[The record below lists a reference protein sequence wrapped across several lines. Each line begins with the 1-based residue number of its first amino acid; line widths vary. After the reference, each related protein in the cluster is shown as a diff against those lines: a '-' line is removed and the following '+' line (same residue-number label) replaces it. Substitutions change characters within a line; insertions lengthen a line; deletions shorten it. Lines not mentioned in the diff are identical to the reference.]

1 MKESLGKMRGVV
13 GSLFLIGLFVVAAAP
28 VWAGSLDKR
37 INALEDEIAQLK
49 ADQQDAKKEQMELKQ
64 DALAAKA
71 KLPTF
76 SYRPGSGI
84 RMEGPK
90 KAWSLRMRFRYHNW
104 LLFRDGK
111 ARDRGGQGEVFARRV
126 RPQFYWCLDNCF
138 YEFVFRMDFDGN
150 DEMSG
155 NTNSQRQAAFI
166 HFERMN
172 PWLPTFYFG
181 TDAPNTFARRRSSS
195 TDAQLDYDILSRT
208 QFNTGSMSTGMGL
221 RWRNLPLKG
230 LGIPGRIGLFNIT
243 RGNLTPGDGK
253 GRFTD
258 KANYTVALYVDPF
271 RNLKKNKWLKGIEW
285 SIAAWFCNFDHASA
299 DAQGVKDSDI
309 NACARIRLR
318 ETDGP
323 EKISLWEADR
333 KGIDDS
339 GPSHFIMQTLRW
351 RVGPYTL
358 RTSGGWMRLNKAPG
372 GVHAKQFEISHQL
385 FVWSP
390 KGFLTG
396 SSSKK
401 GSILV
406 GYTFNRADGYC
417 NPVACDNDSSGTDEF
432 TNNHMYLN
440 QLAVWWFMRSR
451 ISAGVIWNHWNAHAI
466 ESDKQ
471 EQLEIRKTGRPG
483 AGGSWDNVI
492 LSFRWEF

>member
-1 MKESLGKMRGVV
+1 MKESLSKMLGAV
-13 GSLFLIGLFVVAAAP
+13 GSLFLIGLFVVVAAP

-37 INALEDEIAQLK
+37 INALEDELAQLK

-76 SYRPGSGI
+76 SYRAGSGI

-90 KAWSLRMRFRYHNW
+90 KAWSLRLRFRYHNW
-104 LLFRDGK
+104 LLFRDGQ
-111 ARDRGGQGEVFARRV
+111 AAVRGGQGEVFARRV

-138 YEFVFRMDFDGN
+138 YEFVFRMDFDGFEGN
-150 DEMSG
+150 SG
-155 NTNSQRQAAFI
+155 DSNSQRQAAFI

-181 TDAPNTFARRRSSS
+181 TDAPNSMARRRSSS
-195 TDAQLDYDILSRT
+195 TDAQLDYDIVSRS

-221 RWRNLPLKG
+221 RWRNLPLKS
-230 LGIPGRIGLFNIT
+230 LGIPGRIGLFNVT
-243 RGNLTPGDGK
+243 RGNLEPGDGD

-258 KANYTVALYVDPF
+258 KSNYTFALYIDPF
-271 RNLKKNKWLKGIEW
+271 RNLKRNKWLKGIEW
-285 SIAAWFCNFDHASA
+285 SIGGWFCNFDHDAADSA
-299 DAQGVKDSDI
+299 CG
-309 NACARIRLR
+309 RMRLR

-323 EKISLWEADR
+323 ERITVWEADR
-333 KGIDDS
+333 TGGDDT

-358 RTSGGWMRLNKAPG
+358 RTSSNWFRINVSDGNPHMRGW
-372 GVHAKQFEISHQL
+372 EISHQI

-401 GSILV
+401 GSVLL
-406 GYTFNRADGYC
+406 GYTFNRADGFC
-417 NPVACDNDSSGTDEF
+417 SPPACDNSGEF
-432 TNNHMYLN
+432 NNNHLILN
-440 QLAVWWFMRSR
+440 QVAAWVFFRSR
-451 ISAGVIWNHWNAHAI
+451 ISAGVIWNHYDAKNI
-466 ESDKQ
+466 ETT
-471 EQLEIRKTGRPG
+471 EQAQLDIRDPGVAGR
-483 AGGSWDNVI
+483 GGDWDNVI
-492 LSFRWEF
+492 LAFRWEF

>member
-1 MKESLGKMRGVV
+1 MKESLSKMLGAV

-104 LLFRDGK
+104 LLFRDGQ
-111 ARDRGGQGEVFARRV
+111 ADSRGGQGEIFARRI

-138 YEFVFRMDFDGN
+138 YEFVFRMDFDGFGGN
-150 DEMSG
+150 SG
-155 NTNSQRQAAFI
+155 DSNSQRQAAFI

-181 TDAPNTFARRRSSS
+181 TDAPNSFARRRSSS

-243 RGNLTPGDGK
+243 RGNLEPGDGD

-258 KANYTVALYVDPF
+258 KSNYTVALYVDPF

-285 SIAAWFCNFDHASA
+285 SIGAWFCNFDGDAADSA
-299 DAQGVKDSDI
+299 CK
-309 NACARIRLR
+309 RIRLR

-323 EKISLWEADR
+323 EKITLWEADR
-333 KGIDDS
+333 RGIDES
-339 GPSHFIMQTLRW
+339 GPSHFVMQTLRW

-358 RTSGGWMRLNKAPG
+358 RTSGGWMRINKAPG

-396 SSSKK
+396 SSKRK
-401 GSILV
+401 GSVLL

-417 NPVACDNDSSGTDEF
+417 NPVACDNKGQYN
-432 TNNHMYLN
+432 NNHIILN
-440 QLAVWWFMRSR
+440 QLAAWVFFRSR
-451 ISAGVIWNHWNAHAI
+451 ISAGVIWNHYDAKNI
-466 ESDKQ
+466 ETSEQ
-471 EQLEIRKTGRPG
+471 EELEIRKTGVVG
-483 AGGSWDNVI
+483 KGGDWDNVI
-492 LSFRWEF
+492 LAFRWEF

>member
-13 GSLFLIGLFVVAAAP
+13 GSLFLVGLFGVAAAP

-104 LLFRDGK
+104 LLFRDGQ
-111 ARDRGGQGEVFARRV
+111 ADSRGGQGEIFARRI

-138 YEFVFRMDFDGN
+138 YEFVFRMDFDGFEQN
-150 DEMSG
+150 SG
-155 NTNSQRQAAFI
+155 DSNSQRQAAFI

-181 TDAPNTFARRRSSS
+181 TDAPNSFARRRSSS
-195 TDAQLDYDILSRT
+195 TDAQLDYDILSRSN
-208 QFNTGSMSTGMGL
+208 FNTGSMSTGMGL

-243 RGNLTPGDGK
+243 RGNLEPGDGDL
-253 GRFTD
+253 RLTD

-285 SIAAWFCNFDHASA
+285 SIGAWFCNFDGDAA
-299 DAQGVKDSDI
+299 D
-309 NACARIRLR
+309 NACSDIRLR
-318 ETDGP
+318 ETDGSVR
-323 EKISLWEADR
+323 ETVWVGSRTGL
-333 KGIDDS
+333 DDS

-351 RVGPYTL
+351 RVGPYQL

-417 NPVACDNDSSGTDEF
+417 NPVACGNDGEYN
-432 TNNHMYLN
+432 NNHLILN
-440 QLAVWWFMRSR
+440 QLAVWWFMRAR
-451 ISAGVIWNHWNAHAI
+451 ISAGVIWNHYDAKNI
-466 ESDKQ
+466 VTD
-471 EQLEIRKTGRPG
+471 EQVDLEIRDPG
-483 AGGSWDNVI
+483 VAGKGGDWDNVI
-492 LSFRWEF
+492 LAFRWEF